1 MYGKYHYFIISHMH
15 KEYQAPSSS
24 KEGPHEVTPIYS
36 FDLTST
42 VRGMVSFPLPV
53 AFCPFP
59 KE

>member
-1 MYGKYHYFIISHMH
+1 MH
-15 KEYQAPSSS
+15 KEYQAPSS
-24 KEGPHEVTPIYS
+24 KEGSHEVTPINS

-42 VRGMVSFPLPV
+42 VRGMVSFPLPTPPV